1 MWTIALSCAA
11 LGVLLSAR
19 CKAFALAP
27 TGLLILALTVIYGLT
42 TGWGA
47 LGVVIATMA
56 NLVVLQMSYVVAGFA
71 LQRLGGSRPAERHVL
86 RLRHTLP

>member
-1 MWTIALSCAA
+1 MDNRAFCAA

-56 NLVVLQMSYVVAGFA
+56 TWSFC
-71 LQRLGGSRPAERHVL
+71 R
-86 RLRHTLP
+86 